1 MSPYCPPKIDVLCL
15 GPQGVHMAINVRCSC
30 KNEYATRYQKCP
42 KCGLSKNSK
51 GVGYKVVIRD
61 GSRKHTRLVD
71 SITLARQ

>member
-1 MSPYCPPKIDVLCL
+1 
-15 GPQGVHMAINVRCSC
+15 MAINVRCAC

-42 KCGLSKNSK
+42 KCGLSKNSN

-71 SITLARQ
+71 S